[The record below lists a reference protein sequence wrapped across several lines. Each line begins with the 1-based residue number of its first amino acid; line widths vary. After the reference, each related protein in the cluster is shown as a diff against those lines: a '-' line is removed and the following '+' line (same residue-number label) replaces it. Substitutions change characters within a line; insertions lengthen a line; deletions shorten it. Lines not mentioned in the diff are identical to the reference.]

1 MNNYPDG
8 VTAADIDALFNDP
21 HEPRW
26 FYFEPAIVSLAVK
39 AESLEHA
46 MEILSAKFPQSDKT
60 VELDYHP
67 EQVME
72 EV

>member
-26 FYFEPAIVSLAVK
+26 FYFEKAVVSLAVK
-39 AESLEHA
+39 AESLEDAVEQLRLLVPH
-46 MEILSAKFPQSDKT
+46 SHKT
-60 VELDYHP
+60 IELDFD
-67 EQVME
+67 ESLAE
-72 EV
+72 EEI